1 MPPCRPRST
10 GLKKWKHCS
19 KDLHEYTVF
28 LLDTVFSIYLMVVLL
43 RFWLQWTKAD
53 FYNPLSQFCVKLT
66 HPILTPLRRVIPGF
80 RGIDFAS
87 LLLAYVVAVLKF
99 VTFMSLGILKINVTG
114 LLLLSFLVVLK
125 QAGSL
130 LFWVLIARAIL
141 SWISQGRSSVEYVL
155 FQLTEPLLSPIRRFL
170 PSLGGLDL
178 SVLVLF
184 LILQGINFL
193 MLDLVGPLWNQL

>member
-1 MPPCRPRST
+1 MNT
-10 GLKKWKHCS
+10 LFF
-19 KDLHEYTVF
+19 V
-28 LLDTVFSIYLMVVLL
+28 LDTVFSVYLMVVLM
-43 RFWLQWTKAD
+43 RFWLQWVRAD
-53 FYNPLSQFCVKLT
+53 FYNPLSQFVVKLT
-66 HPILTPLRRVIPGF
+66 HPVLTPLRRIIPGF

-87 LLLAYVVAVLKF
+87 LLLAYAVSIVKF
-99 VTFMSLGILKINVTG
+99 LIFMWMGFVNLPVSA
-114 LLLLSFLVVLK
+114 LLLISFLVVLK

-155 FQLTEPLLSPIRRFL
+155 YQLTEPMLTPIRRFL

-184 LILQGINFL
+184 FLLQGLNLL
-193 MLDLVGPLWNQL
+193 MLDLIGPLWSQL

>member
-1 MPPCRPRST
+1 
-10 GLKKWKHCS
+10 
-19 KDLHEYTVF
+19 
-28 LLDTVFSIYLMVVLL
+28 
-43 RFWLQWTKAD
+43 
-53 FYNPLSQFCVKLT
+53 
-66 HPILTPLRRVIPGF
+66 
-80 RGIDFAS
+80 
-87 LLLAYVVAVLKF
+87 
-99 VTFMSLGILKINVTG
+99 MSLGILKINVTG

>member
-1 MPPCRPRST
+1 MWM
-10 GLKKWKHCS
+10 G
-19 KDLHEYTVF
+19 
-28 LLDTVFSIYLMVVLL
+28 
-43 RFWLQWTKAD
+43 
-53 FYNPLSQFCVKLT
+53 
-66 HPILTPLRRVIPGF
+66 
-80 RGIDFAS
+80 
-87 LLLAYVVAVLKF
+87 VLK
-99 VTFMSLGILKINVTG
+99 VNVTG

-130 LFWVLIARAIL
+130 LFWILIARAIL

-155 FQLTEPLLSPIRRFL
+155 YQLTEPLLSPIRRFL

-184 LILQGINFL
+184 FILQGINFL

>member
-1 MPPCRPRST
+1 
-10 GLKKWKHCS
+10 
-19 KDLHEYTVF
+19 
-28 LLDTVFSIYLMVVLL
+28 
-43 RFWLQWTKAD
+43 
-53 FYNPLSQFCVKLT
+53 
-66 HPILTPLRRVIPGF
+66 
-80 RGIDFAS
+80 
-87 LLLAYVVAVLKF
+87 
-99 VTFMSLGILKINVTG
+99 MSLGILKINVTG

-141 SWISQGRSSVEYVL
+141 SWISQGRSPIEYVL
-155 FQLTEPLLSPIRRFL
+155 YQLTEPLLSPIRRFL

>member
-1 MPPCRPRST
+1 MNT
-10 GLKKWKHCS
+10 LFF
-19 KDLHEYTVF
+19 V
-28 LLDTVFSIYLMVVLL
+28 LDTVFSIYLMIVLL
-43 RFWLQWTKAD
+43 RFWLQWAHAD
-53 FYNPLSQFCVKLT
+53 FYNQLIQFCVKLT

-87 LLLAYVVAVLKF
+87 LLLAYAVAVLKF

-141 SWISQGRSSVEYVL
+141 SWISQGRSPIEYVL
-155 FQLTEPLLSPIRRFL
+155 YQLTEPLLSPIRRFL

>member
-1 MPPCRPRST
+1 MNT
-10 GLKKWKHCS
+10 LF
-19 KDLHEYTVF
+19 F
-28 LLDTVFSIYLMVVLL
+28 LLDTVFSFYLMVVLL

-53 FYNPLSQFCVKLT
+53 FYNPLSQFSVKLT
-66 HPILTPLRRVIPGF
+66 HPILSPLRRIIPGF

-87 LLLAYVVAVLKF
+87 LLLAYVVAILKF
-99 VTFMSLGILKINVTG
+99 VAFIFMSFGILKIDVID
-114 LLLLSFLVVLK
+114 LLLFSFLVVLK

-155 FQLTEPLLSPIRRFL
+155 YQLTEPLLSPIRRFL

-184 LILQGINFL
+184 LILQGFNLL
-193 MLDLVGPLWNQL
+193 MLDWVPLWNQL

>member
-1 MPPCRPRST
+1 MPT
-10 GLKKWKHCS
+10 MGL
-19 KDLHEYTVF
+19 
-28 LLDTVFSIYLMVVLL
+28 
-43 RFWLQWTKAD
+43 
-53 FYNPLSQFCVKLT
+53 
-66 HPILTPLRRVIPGF
+66 
-80 RGIDFAS
+80 
-87 LLLAYVVAVLKF
+87 
-99 VTFMSLGILKINVTG
+99 LKINVTG

-130 LFWVLIARAIL
+130 LFWILIARAIL

-155 FQLTEPLLSPIRRFL
+155 YQLTEPLLSPIRRFL

-184 LILQGINFL
+184 FILQGINFL

>member
-1 MPPCRPRST
+1 MNT
-10 GLKKWKHCS
+10 LF
-19 KDLHEYTVF
+19 F
-28 LLDTVFSIYLMVVLL
+28 LLDTVFSIYLMIVLL
-43 RFWLQWTKAD
+43 RFWLQWARAD
-53 FYNPLSQFCVKLT
+53 FYNPLSQFSVKLT
-66 HPILTPLRRVIPGF
+66 HPILTPLRRIIPGF

-87 LLLAYVVAVLKF
+87 LLLAYAVAALKF
-99 VTFMSLGILKINVTG
+99 VAFMALGVLKINISG
-114 LLLLSFLVVLK
+114 LLLLSLLVVVK

-155 FQLTEPLLSPIRRFL
+155 YQLTEPLLSPIRRFL
-170 PSLGGLDL
+170 PDLGGLDL

-184 LILQGINFL
+184 LLLQGINYL

>member
-1 MPPCRPRST
+1 MNT
-10 GLKKWKHCS
+10 LF
-19 KDLHEYTVF
+19 F

-141 SWISQGRSSVEYVL
+141 SYKSGSQFGGIC
-155 FQLTEPLLSPIRRFL
+155 PLSADRATTQPDPSLPAIIRRT
-170 PSLGGLDL
+170 G
-178 SVLVLF
+178 SVGAGTVPDPA
-184 LILQGINFL
+184 GY
-193 MLDLVGPLWNQL
+193 

>member
-1 MPPCRPRST
+1 MNT
-10 GLKKWKHCS
+10 LFF
-19 KDLHEYTVF
+19 V
-28 LLDTVFSIYLMVVLL
+28 LDTVFSIYLMIVLL
-43 RFWLQWTKAD
+43 RFWLQWARAD
-53 FYNPLSQFCVKLT
+53 FYNQLSQFCVKLT
-66 HPILTPLRRVIPGF
+66 HPLLTPLRRVIPGF

-87 LLLAYVVAVLKF
+87 LLLAYAVAVLKF

-141 SWISQGRSSVEYVL
+141 SWISQGRSPIEYVL
-155 FQLTEPLLSPIRRFL
+155 YQLTEPLLSPIRRFL

>member
-1 MPPCRPRST
+1 MNT
-10 GLKKWKHCS
+10 LF
-19 KDLHEYTVF
+19 F

-184 LILQGINFL
+184 LFLQGINFL